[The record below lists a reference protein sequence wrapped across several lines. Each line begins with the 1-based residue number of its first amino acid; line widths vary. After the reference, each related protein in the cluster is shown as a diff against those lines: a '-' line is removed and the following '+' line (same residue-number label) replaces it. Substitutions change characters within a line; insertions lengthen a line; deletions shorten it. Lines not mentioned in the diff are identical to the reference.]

1 MLSKIKKSHSKI
13 KKNLS
18 DRFGLPY
25 IIIILVSFISVLAFS
40 LWATF
45 FLYEPNTTDDFNHP
59 FYIFTVIFFPAISII
74 GTFVTTTKFIIDAI
88 LKKQGARLR
97 LTIVLIIIAL
107 TAIPSVLITYVSVN
121 IIQSN
126 LEVTLHDST
135 ENSLF
140 TLIEY
145 SQDKIEDKKEDMER
159 TLSSISKRYLNRLVL
174 SDKIL
179 ENDKYFTNIIIVSN
193 TYVSNI
199 YVRKTNNT
207 ISTNQIYDRKV
218 SNEIYDK
225 KVSNDIYNRKTNNSI
240 GTNEIYGRKVSS
252 AMSTN
257 TIIVSKGIDATIDIR
272 RHFIST
278 NTVFVNSEYSNV
290 FYITAVIPI
299 IPYKEKVDSVSYYGI
314 WTEAMPRNFIEER
327 NNVLEAIRLYKSIDI
342 FSNEYS
348 TILVVM
354 YIFMLGIS
362 LFFAIIFAIML
373 SSLITNPIGIIIN
386 ASDTITS
393 GNFDVNLKIIGMSDM
408 RTLIHQFN
416 IMARSL
422 KHNKTLENKRARLE
436 TWREVSLTVAHEIK
450 NPLTPIVMNSELI
463 EKKVKENMSENE
475 VQNIKSYSNII
486 KKNAN
491 IILNLVRSFSEYS
504 FNSNMSENELSIND
518 VVKESVAYFSNYEK
532 IELNATLTQHDYM
545 IRMDRDRLLMSIT
558 NVIKNAME
566 AIESKNFGYIYVSTY
581 NEYIDKKE
589 YFTITVTDTGIGM
602 SEYDINKI
610 FEPYYT
616 SKAKGTGLG
625 LPLVER
631 IISEHNGSIAV
642 ESSEGHGA
650 TFFITFA
657 RSN

>member
-1 MLSKIKKSHSKI
+1 MLSKIKKHHSKI

-18 DRFGLPY
+18 DRFGIPY
-25 IIIILVSFISVLAFS
+25 IIIIFVSFVSVLIFS

-45 FLYEPNTTDDFNHP
+45 FLYEPQPKNADDFNHP
-59 FYIFTVIFFPAISII
+59 FYIFMVIFFPAISII

-107 TAIPSVLITYVSVN
+107 TAIPSIFITYVSVN

-140 TLIEY
+140 TLIGY

-159 TLSSISKRYLNRLVL
+159 TLLSISKRYLNQLVL
-174 SDKIL
+174 SDKML
-179 ENDKYFTNIIIVSN
+179 ENDTYFTNIIIVSN
-193 TYVSNI
+193 IYISNTYE
-199 YVRKTNNT
+199 
-207 ISTNQIYDRKV
+207 RKV
-218 SNEIYDK
+218 SN
-225 KVSNDIYNRKTNNSI
+225 
-240 GTNEIYGRKVSS
+240 

-257 TIIVSKGIDATIDIR
+257 DRKISNAMSTNDRKISNAMNTNDRKISNAMNTNDRKISNAMNTNTIIASKGIDATIDVR
-272 RHFIST
+272 RHFITT

-290 FYITAVIPI
+290 FYITAIIPI
-299 IPYKEKVDSVSYYGI
+299 IPYKEKIDSVSYYGI

-327 NNVLEAIRLYKSIDI
+327 NDVLEAIRLYKSIDI
-342 FSNEYS
+342 FTNEYS

-393 GNFDVNLKIIGMSDM
+393 GNYDVNLKIRGMSDM

-463 EKKVKENMSENE
+463 EKKVKASMSENE

-504 FNSNMSENELSIND
+504 FNSNMSENQLSIND
-518 VVKESVAYFSNYEK
+518 VVKEAVAYFSNYEK
-532 IELNATLTQHDYM
+532 IELNATLTKHDYM
-545 IRMDRDRLLMSIT
+545 IKMDRDRLLMSIT
-558 NVIKNAME
+558 NVIKNSME
-566 AIESKNFGYIYVSTY
+566 AIESKSFGYIYVSTY

-589 YFTITVTDTGIGM
+589 YFIITVTDTGIGM
-602 SEYDINKI
+602 SEYDMNKI

-631 IISEHNGSIAV
+631 IISEHNGSITV
-642 ESSEGHGA
+642 ESSEGDGA
-650 TFFITFA
+650 TFFILFA
-657 RSN
+657 RNN